1 MPQVPTHH
9 AVIDT
14 AKGSRFVLMKLSA
27 GGYSR
32 YSSYRVYKYDP
43 DNRWVVNN
51 YIKIQAFK
59 TPLKRYAPYLFSDM
73 GLVAFGISA
82 GLISP
87 FSDSKLEQEDL
98 DRIFIQFKEQ
108 YDSGIIDS
116 NLFIGP

>member
-9 AVIDT
+9 AIVDT
-14 AKGSRFVLMKLSA
+14 TSGSRYVLIKLSA

-32 YSSYRVYKYDP
+32 YNFYRVYKYDT
-43 DNRWVVNN
+43 DHREIANN
-51 YIKIQAFK
+51 YIRIQSWR

-73 GLVAFGISA
+73 GLIAFGISA

-87 FSDSKLEQEDL
+87 FTDSKLEQVDL
-98 DRIFIQFKEQ
+98 DKIFIQFKKQ